1 MERTSSLRLDQP
13 AMLEPTAEA
22 ILEQARELDLQ
33 TTQRARAYDVRARQE
48 ILHRRQ
54 FYSVVRRI
62 LRVVGLH
69 AVDGALI
76 LSVVLLLSG
85 AAVGEPALRLFVP
98 ATVAVFLLSLNAA
111 SAYSPGDGRRDLQR
125 VAWGVGLGTLILT
138 CLAVFPPH
146 LPLGFGMLGA
156 LALLTFVSLAVGR
169 KLVDLLI
176 RQFYL
181 HGIGLRRAL
190 LIGTLDEV
198 GTAIQQL
205 RDDQNADQYL
215 IGHLSPRGHTDP
227 TALGAISELPRVIDE
242 ADVQEVI
249 VASPLPGPALREVAE
264 WCFDRG
270 IVLFIFPSVVGSIDC
285 QVEPVRVGS
294 CPLLH
299 VFPSKLRVPSLM
311 IKRCFD
317 WVAAVAAVIVAAP
330 LMALIALAIRIDS
343 PGPVFFRQERV
354 GRNGR
359 RFRIWK
365 FRSMQAGA
373 DLSQAELAHMNAY
386 GDPRLFKMPDDPRVT
401 RVGRFLRR
409 SSLDELPQLFNVLT
423 GEMSLVGP
431 RPPLPCEVDEYEPH
445 HLVRLAVVPGITGPW
460 QVNGRNLI
468 TDFEEVVRMERAY
481 INSWSIWSDLK
492 ILARTLPVVISGEG
506 AY

>member
-1 MERTSSLRLDQP
+1 MIFDSSYVSSPESGAQ
-13 AMLEPTAEA
+13 AQTQAEP
-22 ILEQARELDLQ
+22 
-33 TTQRARAYDVRARQE
+33 RARAYDIRARQE

-54 FYSVVRRI
+54 FYSIMRHAVRVI
-62 LRVVGLH
+62 GLH
-69 AVDGALI
+69 AVDGAL
-76 LSVVLLLSG
+76 LVAVALLVSG
-85 AAVGEPALRLFVP
+85 SAFGEPALRAYMP
-98 ATVAVFLLSLNAA
+98 AIVGILLVSLNASA
-111 SAYSPGDGRRDLQR
+111 AYSAGDARRDRQR
-125 VAWGVGLGTLILT
+125 LVSGVLLGAVVLICLTL
-138 CLAVFPPH
+138 FPPH
-146 LPLGFGMLGA
+146 LPFTWSVGGLWFLLTLTA
-156 LALLTFVSLAVGR
+156 LATGR

-181 HGIGLRRAL
+181 HGIGLRRAVL
-190 LIGTLDEV
+190 VGTLDEV

-205 RDDQNADQYL
+205 RDDENSDQYL
-215 IGHLSPRGHTDP
+215 VGHFSPNGHADP
-227 TALGAISELPRVIDE
+227 TALGELRDLQRVLDE
-242 ADVQEVI
+242 GDVQEVI
-249 VASPLPGPALREVAE
+249 VASPLPVSALREVAE

-299 VFPSKLRVPSLM
+299 VFPTRMRLPSLM
-311 IKRCFD
+311 IKRTFD
-317 WVAAVAAVIVAAP
+317 WTVAAIAIAMLLP
-330 LMALIALAIRIDS
+330 LMALIALAIRWDS
-343 PGPVFFRQERV
+343 PGPIFFRQERV

-365 FRSMQAGA
+365 FRSMRA
-373 DLSQAELAHMNAY
+373 DAEMVREKLAHLNAY
-386 GDPRLFKMPDDPRVT
+386 HDPRLFKVANDPRIT
-401 RVGRFLRR
+401 LVGRFLRR

-431 RPPLPCEVDEYEPH
+431 RPPLPSEVENYEPH

-468 TDFEEVVRMERAY
+468 TDFEEVVRLERAY
-481 INSWSIWSDLK
+481 INSWSISADLK

>member
-1 MERTSSLRLDQP
+1 MLDSS
-13 AMLEPTAEA
+13 AEV
-22 ILEQARELDLQ
+22 ILEQGEEAPVRAPR
-33 TTQRARAYDVRARQE
+33 RARAYDVRARQE

-69 AVDGALI
+69 AVDGLVVLGIALI
-76 LSVVLLLSG
+76 LSG
-85 AAVGEPALRLFVP
+85 DTMGEPALRVFVP

-111 SAYSPGDGRRDLQR
+111 SAYNAGDGRRDLHR
-125 VAWGVGLGTLILT
+125 LAWGVALGSLILA
-138 CLAVFPPH
+138 CLSVFPPH
-146 LPLGFGMLGA
+146 LPLDWSMLGR
-156 LALLTFVSLAVGR
+156 LAALTFVGLAVGR
-169 KLVDLLI
+169 KLVDLLV
-176 RQFYL
+176 RQVYL
-181 HGIGLRRAL
+181 HGIGLRRAV

-198 GTAIQQL
+198 SAAIQQL

-215 IGHLSPRGHTDP
+215 IGHLSPSGHTDP
-227 TALGAISELPRVIDE
+227 TALGGIDELPRVIDE

-249 VASPLPGPALREVAE
+249 VANPLPARALREVAE

-270 IVLFIFPSVVGSIDC
+270 IVLFIFPAVVGSIDC
-285 QVEPVRVGS
+285 QVEPVRVGGV
-294 CPLLH
+294 PLLH
-299 VFPSKLRVPSLM
+299 VFPQKLRVPSLI
-311 IKRCFD
+311 IKRSFD
-317 WVAAVAAVIVAAP
+317 WAIAVAMLVLAAP
-330 LMALIALAIRIDS
+330 LMLLIALAIRLDS
-343 PGPVFFRQERV
+343 PGPIFYRQERV

-359 RFRIWK
+359 KFRIWK
-365 FRSMQAGA
+365 FRSMCADA
-373 DLSQAELAHMNAY
+373 DLSREAILHLNTY
-386 GDPRLFKMPDDPRVT
+386 GDPRLFKVADDPRVT
-401 RVGRFLRR
+401 GVGKFLRR

-431 RPPLPCEVDEYEPH
+431 RPPLPCEVEEYEPH
-445 HLVRLAVVPGITGPW
+445 HLIRLAVVPGITGPW

-481 INSWSIWSDLK
+481 ITSWSIWADMK